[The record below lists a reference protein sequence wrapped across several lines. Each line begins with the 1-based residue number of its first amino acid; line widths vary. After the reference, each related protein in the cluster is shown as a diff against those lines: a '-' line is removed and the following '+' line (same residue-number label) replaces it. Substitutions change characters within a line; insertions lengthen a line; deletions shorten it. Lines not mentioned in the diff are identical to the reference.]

1 MDPLSDVLS
10 LLKLRS
16 YVSGGFDASG
26 DWAVK
31 FGPFDGI
38 KFHAVLR
45 GRCWVCVDGEPEPLE
60 VTEGECFLLARGN
73 PFRIASDLAVEPVA
87 FGTLVP
93 PVRDGRIVTHN
104 GGGEFL
110 SVGGYFTLADG
121 QADLLLNVLPAV
133 IHVREEP
140 GPSTLRWCIERMR
153 EELREPQPGGGIVAQ
168 QLATLVLVQALR
180 LQLAGG
186 HKDAVGWLFAL
197 ADKRMRAAINAMH
210 ESPGAKW
217 TLQTL
222 AEHAAMSRTSF
233 ALRFKELVGLSPM
246 DYLTRWR
253 MTLAANKLAQSRESV
268 AEIGLA
274 LGYESEKSF
283 STAFKRI
290 MNCAPRQ
297 YGRRHANDGESASE
311 AAFAPTANAL
321 TSGR

>member
-1 MDPLSDVLS
+1 MVFNRSNFAMDPLSDVLS
-10 LLKLRS
+10 LLKLQS
-16 YVSGGFDASG
+16 YVSGGFDAAG

-45 GRCWVCVDGEPEPLE
+45 GRCWLSVDGEPEPLE
-60 VTEGECFLLARGN
+60 VTEGECFLLARGK
-73 PFRIASDLAVEPVA
+73 PFSIASSLAAEPVA

-93 PVRDGRIVTHN
+93 QVRDGRIVTHN

-121 QADLLLNVLPAV
+121 QADLLLNMLPTVL
-133 IHVREEP
+133 HLREEP

-153 EELREPQPGGGIVAQ
+153 EELREAQPGGGIVAQ

-186 HKDAVGWLFAL
+186 RNKVVGWLFAL
-197 ADKRMRAAINAMH
+197 SDKRIRAVINAMH
-210 ESPGAKW
+210 ETPGAKW

-222 AEHAAMSRTSF
+222 AERATMSRTSF

-253 MTLAANKLAQSRESV
+253 MTLAVARLTHSRDSV

-283 STAFKRI
+283 SAAFKRI
-290 MNCAPRQ
+290 MKCAPRQ
-297 YGRRHANDGESASE
+297 YGRRQTNG
-311 AAFAPTANAL
+311 
-321 TSGR
+321 G

>member
-10 LLKLRS
+10 LLKLQS
-16 YVSGGFDASG
+16 YVSGGFDAAG
-26 DWAVK
+26 EWAVQ

-45 GRCWVCVDGEPEPLE
+45 GRCWLCVEGEPKPLE
-60 VTEGECFLLARGN
+60 VTEGECFLLARGK
-73 PFRIASDLAVEPVA
+73 PFCIASDPAAEPVA

-93 PVRDGRIVTHN
+93 QVKDGRIVTHH
-104 GGGEFL
+104 GGGDFL

-140 GPSTLRWCIERMR
+140 GPSTLQWCIERMR
-153 EELREPQPGGGIVAQ
+153 EELREPQPGGCIVAQ

-186 HKDAVGWLFAL
+186 RTDAAGWLFAL
-197 ADKRMRAAINAMH
+197 TDKRMRAVINAMH
-210 ESPGAKW
+210 ETPGAKW

-222 AEHAAMSRTSF
+222 AGQAAMSRTSF

-253 MTLAANKLAQSRESV
+253 MSLAANRLTHSRDSV

-283 STAFKRI
+283 SAAFKRI

-297 YGRRHANDGESASE
+297 YGRRQNDG
-311 AAFAPTANAL
+311 
-321 TSGR
+321 G

>member
-1 MDPLSDVLS
+1 
-10 LLKLRS
+10 
-16 YVSGGFDASG
+16 
-26 DWAVK
+26 VK
-31 FGPFDGI
+31 FASFDGI

-45 GRCWVCVDGEPEPLE
+45 GRCWLSVDGEPEPLE
-60 VTEGECFLLARGN
+60 VTEGECFLLARGK
-73 PFRIASDLAVEPVA
+73 PFCIASNLAAAPVA

-93 PVRDGRIVTHN
+93 QVRDGRIVTHN

-121 QADLLLNVLPAV
+121 QPDLLLNMFPAV

-153 EELREPQPGGGIVAQ
+153 AELREAQPGGAIVAQ

-186 HKDAVGWLFAL
+186 RNEAVGWLFAL
-197 ADKRMRAAINAMH
+197 ADKRIRAVINAMH
-210 ESPGAKW
+210 ETPGAKW
-217 TLQTL
+217 TVQTL
-222 AEHAAMSRTSF
+222 AEQAAMSRTSF

-253 MTLAANKLAQSRESV
+253 MNLAAARLTHSRDSI

-283 STAFKRI
+283 SAAFKRI

-297 YGRRHANDGESASE
+297 YGRQPPSHA
-311 AAFAPTANAL
+311 
-321 TSGR
+321 

>member
-10 LLKLRS
+10 LLKLHS
-16 YVSGGFDASG
+16 YVSGGFDAAG
-26 DWAVK
+26 DWAVQ

-45 GRCWVCVDGEPEPLE
+45 GRCSLSVDGEPEPLE
-60 VTEGECFLLARGN
+60 VAEGECFLLARGN
-73 PFRIASDLAVEPVA
+73 PFRIASDLAAEPVA

-93 PVRDGRIVTHN
+93 QVKDGRIVTHN

-121 QADLLLNVLPAV
+121 QADLLLSALPAV

-140 GPSTLRWCIERMR
+140 GPSTLQWCIERMR

-186 HKDAVGWLFAL
+186 RNEAVGWLFAL
-197 ADKRMRAAINAMH
+197 ADKRMRAVINAMH
-210 ESPGAKW
+210 ETPGAKW

-222 AEHAAMSRTSF
+222 AEQAAMSRTSF

-253 MTLAANKLAQSRESV
+253 MNLAAARLAHSRDSI

-283 STAFKRI
+283 SAAFKRV
-290 MNCAPRQ
+290 MKFAPRQ
-297 YGRRHANDGESASE
+297 YGRRQANGGES
-311 AAFAPTANAL
+311 
-321 TSGR
+321 